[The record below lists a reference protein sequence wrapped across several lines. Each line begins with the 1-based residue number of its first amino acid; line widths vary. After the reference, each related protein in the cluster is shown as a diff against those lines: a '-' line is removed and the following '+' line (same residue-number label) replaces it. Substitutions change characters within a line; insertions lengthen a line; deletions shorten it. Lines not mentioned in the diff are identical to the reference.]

1 MSEFFFPDQN
11 LNYNIELANYF
22 NQCKLFPG
30 KIGSKDF
37 ANKPSITF
45 SAFLKVT
52 NEMGGGQNIKRYFAK
67 MQKKYLQSFWF
78 TKDIFKKDFHMKE
91 NLLFRKIHMT
101 EICMQ
106 PLRWHS
112 VVPS

>member
-1 MSEFFFPDQN
+1 MLNIFDFLSEFFFPDQN

-22 NQCKLFPG
+22 NQCKLLPG
-30 KIGSKDF
+30 KKDF

-67 MQKKYLQSFWF
+67 MQKKIF
-78 TKDIFKKDFHMKE
+78 TIFLVHERYIQKRLPHEREF
-91 NLLFRKIHMT
+91 I
-101 EICMQ
+101 I
-106 PLRWHS
+106 
-112 VVPS
+112 